1 MSTHLLSRRPPL
13 GAAALLLM
21 LLPACSAESLEAL
34 DAALGGDGSVDG
46 PCSGADA
53 PSAGCPKDPPPPG
66 AVCGDGAIEAREQC
80 DDGNTHDGDG
90 CNSAC
95 ALEPGTDPG
104 AVCGDGVIEAREQ
117 CDDGN
122 THDGDGCSSDCTSST
137 VAFAFSGA
145 VVKLG
150 NGTETGE
157 DPLNTGVQVGDPIRG
172 VYRFNPHNVADHR
185 SYFNSAESQYAFH
198 NTPGSF
204 EMEAQIG
211 PLSVTSI
218 HVPPMQ
224 VDSEDP
230 WYSYGSAFTLWNGVT
245 GAPYDSVDSYRLDV
259 RHNAVVGI
267 EVGRPLVLVELS
279 IELAGLL
286 DPSAM
291 TSTALPT
298 TPPELGRFDEHRAI
312 WLILMTDLGVKSY
325 VFGELTS
332 LTLAPGD

>member
-150 NGTETGE
+150 NGPETGE

-185 SYFNSAESQYAFH
+185 S
-198 NTPGSF
+198 
-204 EMEAQIG
+204 
-211 PLSVTSI
+211 
-218 HVPPMQ
+218 
-224 VDSEDP
+224 
-230 WYSYGSAFTLWNGVT
+230 
-245 GAPYDSVDSYRLDV
+245 
-259 RHNAVVGI
+259 
-267 EVGRPLVLVELS
+267 
-279 IELAGLL
+279 
-286 DPSAM
+286 
-291 TSTALPT
+291 
-298 TPPELGRFDEHRAI
+298 
-312 WLILMTDLGVKSY
+312 
-325 VFGELTS
+325 
-332 LTLAPGD
+332 